1 MLCCPY
7 FLFWHF
13 LANSAPA
20 SSWPEVWGWCSV
32 SGWFVNRG
40 NTEHKMWT
48 SHHQNM
54 NICPL
59 DSRSCNWMDAIV
71 AVIIVNSKTQNK
83 YNNFTTRGD
92 VCALIRLPPILDYLD
107 LVSLFIKL
115 RCIEALVPGASW
127 RHSVYL
133 WRAAAPA
140 PGREQTSSC
149 CHFILAPHH
158 RSSRYVDR

>member
-1 MLCCPY
+1 
-7 FLFWHF
+7 
-13 LANSAPA
+13 
-20 SSWPEVWGWCSV
+20 
-32 SGWFVNRG
+32 
-40 NTEHKMWT
+40 
-48 SHHQNM
+48 M

-133 WRAAAPA
+133 WRAAAQPRA
-140 PGREQTSSC
+140 G
-149 CHFILAPHH
+149 
-158 RSSRYVDR
+158 SRPPRVVISFWHLIIGQVDM